1 MRMAV
6 RISSV
11 YGGSGRMIGGRLTAL
26 VLSALQKVGE
36 AKVFM

>member
-11 YGGSGRMIGGRLTAL
+11 HGGSGRMIGGRLTAL
-26 VLSALQKVGE
+26 VSSAFQRVGE

>member
-1 MRMAV
+1 MGMAV

-26 VLSALQKVGE
+26 VSSALQRVGE